1 MASGRKPNQERRR
14 QAARLRARGLS
25 LAEVGRRLGVCK
37 QGAAALLHPL
47 RQLPVV
53 ACARCGAAIV
63 SAGAL
68 PRDADTALC
77 LSCLARHSGAG
88 LGQRLKAFRLAARL
102 LQIELSRKARVRQE
116 MIQRYEQGRNRPWPT
131 TIARLARVLVV
142 PPAALEP
149 GGPVPLK
156 VRRPK

>member
-1 MASGRKPNQERRR
+1 MASGRKPKWERRR

-37 QGAAALLHPL
+37 QGAACLLRPV
-47 RQLPVV
+47 RQTPAV
-53 ACARCGAAIV
+53 ACAGCGTAIV
-63 SAGAL
+63 SVGAL
-68 PRDADTALC
+68 PRDAGTALC
-77 LSCLARHSGAG
+77 LPCLARHCGAG
-88 LGQRLKAFRLAARL
+88 FGQRLKSFRLAAGL
-102 LQIELSRKARVRQE
+102 LQIELSRKARVWQE
-116 MIQRYEQGRNRPWPT
+116 MIQRYEQGRNRPRPT
-131 TIARLARVLVV
+131 TIARLARALFV